1 MTTRCPVSQK
11 TRCLCLKILTAERSK
26 ENSDILMGGNVE
38 AKTPTK
44 VGSDGGRER
53 GSCGHHGLISMGAVV
68 GQSQSSSQDSGNNW
82 CIPSHSS
89 LGCWWENRG
98 ESTPVQQV
106 GLCLNLQTSG
116 MFHSF
121 SAPSGQRSG
130 TPRSIQSHSR
140 GSWASIIGSC
150 CHLTKPQRTPHLYP
164 PPHPSMM
171 RRFQPFSPGR
181 QRWNLQGCFWQGTS
195 SSENPHSGLSPLILF
210 FLKGQRLL
218 LENNKMQCVW
228 FTFLISLR
236 NR

>member
-89 LGCWWENRG
+89 LGCWWENGG

-121 SAPSGQRSG
+121 SVCSLWPEIWHPTTMEAEQASLVHAVTWPNPKGPPISTLLPIPPWWGDSSLSLLGGRDETFRAVSGRGPLPVKTPTVGCLPSFCS
-130 TPRSIQSHSR
+130 
-140 GSWASIIGSC
+140 
-150 CHLTKPQRTPHLYP
+150 
-164 PPHPSMM
+164 
-171 RRFQPFSPGR
+171 F
-181 QRWNLQGCFWQGTS
+181 
-195 SSENPHSGLSPLILF
+195 
-210 FLKGQRLL
+210 
-218 LENNKMQCVW
+218 
-228 FTFLISLR
+228 
-236 NR
+236 

>member
-89 LGCWWENRG
+89 LGCWWENGG

-121 SAPSGQRSG
+121 SVCSLWPEIWHPTTMEAEQ
-130 TPRSIQSHSR
+130 
-140 GSWASIIGSC
+140 ASLVHAVTWPNPKG
-150 CHLTKPQRTPHLYP
+150 PPHLYP